1 MRKEFDEHKTLQAK
15 KEAEAERLKEEGAR
29 MDRANQNFYQQSTK
43 FTELFE
49 KVAGLNQRKQM
60 QEQNLAA
67 LKKHIKLLKGETALS
82 PA

>member
-1 MRKEFDEHKTLQAK
+1 
-15 KEAEAERLKEEGAR
+15 

-67 LKKHIKLLKGETALS
+67 LKKHIKLLKGEKNVFRL
-82 PA
+82 

>member
-1 MRKEFDEHKTLQAK
+1 
-15 KEAEAERLKEEGAR
+15 

-67 LKKHIKLLKGETALS
+67 LKKHIKLLKGEKNRFGCRFRRPRFFLGLGLRLS
-82 PA
+82 RIHPLCLDRDR